1 MTIQQRMD
9 IATGRALERH
19 LIAEAEA
26 EADERRYR
34 KLTAHRELV
43 QWAEDRAKKRLA
55 LGQVNGS
62 GIIYVTTSEELS
74 EDLRG

>member
-1 MTIQQRMD
+1 VTIQQRMD
-9 IATGRALERH
+9 VATGRALERH

-55 LGQVNGS
+55 LVQLGRPPLTESQRR
-62 GIIYVTTSEELS
+62 ELHG
-74 EDLRG
+74 EDK

>member
-55 LGQVNGS
+55 LGQVK